1 MTSQFLVSSVP
12 FGAFERRLRLVASIA
27 QPLQIIQRMIVSG
40 NDVVAIGPDPIAIL
54 RVDSC
59 FAASMSTS
67 LDHGPALLPI
77 VGEPESPVTA
87 VPVHLIAHPPPSTH
101 RGQVAWDA
109 FAGIRTLTHAAGTI
123 HHWFLR
129 RRTAIRPE
137 RITRLEPGT
146 HAISGRAHRL
156 RRVRYASRTG
166 RDLPEGVRG
175 IHWRI

>member
-12 FGAFERRLRLVASIA
+12 FGAFARRLRLVASIA

-109 FAGIRTLTHAAGTI
+109 FVGIRTLTHAAA
-123 HHWFLR
+123 R
-129 RRTAIRPE
+129 RGDPLGIR
-137 RITRLEPGT
+137 
-146 HAISGRAHRL
+146 GRHDPPLVPTKANRNP
-156 RRVRYASRTG
+156 T
-166 RDLPEGVRG
+166 
-175 IHWRI
+175 